1 MTWATPLIAGIAA
14 AVAVPLLVLLYFLK
28 LRRRELEVST
38 TLLWKKAIQDL
49 QANAPFQRL
58 RRNIL
63 LLLQLLMLAAVLL
76 AIAQPERSSTAGVG
90 QRNII
95 LIDRS
100 ASMGATDVEADGS
113 RTRLEEAKAQAL
125 DLIDAMREPG
135 MLDRGDDASD
145 QAMVIAFDT
154 TAEVVA
160 QMTGDKGVLRRAVEG
175 IEPSDA
181 PSRVKEAFRLAQA
194 QRPQRFV
201 ENEGLDRG
209 PPFAFHLYSD
219 GRLPDAD
226 EAIPAADDRVLF
238 HVIGDQAAANIGI
251 TALRA
256 ERAYDNPAQLS
267 IFVGVQST
275 DTIARTV
282 DCELA
287 LDGRTVAVREV
298 DVPAATEAPAGDDT
312 SASRTP
318 GTGGLVF
325 ELTMPEGAIAR
336 VRLDTG
342 SSDNPAADVLG
353 VDDQGW
359 IIVPPARQTSVAV
372 VTDGNLFLADALGG
386 MPLARLDVFTP
397 SQFEAARDAGRTGI
411 YDVVVLDDYLPDVA
425 PPASLPPGR
434 WLVLGVVPTGPDG
447 LIDRGDAGPA
457 QILVW
462 SRSHPVMRDLTLDAL
477 TIIESRTVELP
488 EGSGAITLAE
498 TQLGPAIVEL
508 PAADSRAIVVP
519 FDVMDTNW
527 PFNASFVLFLARA
540 IDYLDRDAA
549 DAAAASGAGRLL
561 RPGDVLADRVPPGA
575 ASVRVT
581 PPAPQ
586 AEQALTPAPDGRIAY
601 GPLQGVGVYRLRWT
615 GTAGATDARDGD
627 RVTRHFAANLA
638 DPEES
643 NVAAAPQITLGTQI
657 AQGEQS
663 GADEAVQRFWPYL
676 LMIALAV
683 LMVEWWIYNRKVAV

>member
-1 MTWATPLIAGIAA
+1 MTWATPLIAGVAA
-14 AVAVPLLVLLYFLK
+14 AVAVPLLILLYFLK
-28 LRRRELEVST
+28 LRRREVEVST

-49 QANAPFQRL
+49 QANAPFQKL

-63 LLLQLLMLAAVLL
+63 LLLQLLMLAAVLF
-76 AIAQPERSSTAGVG
+76 AIAQPEQSTTAGIG

-100 ASMGATDVEADGS
+100 ASMGATDIESDGS
-113 RTRLEEAKAQAL
+113 RTRLAEAKLQAL

-135 MLDRGDDASD
+135 LLDRGEDAAD

-160 QMTGDKGVLRRAVEG
+160 QLTSDKNLLRRAVES
-175 IEPSDA
+175 IQVTDA
-181 PSRVKEAFRLAQA
+181 PSRVKEAFRLSQA

-238 HVIGDQAAANIGI
+238 HVIGQQTAANIGI

-256 ERAYDNPAQLS
+256 ERAYDNPAKLS

-275 DTIARTV
+275 DTIRRTV

-298 DVPAATEAPAGDDT
+298 SIPAALAPPAGDD
-312 SASRTP
+312 SDGSRTP
-318 GTGGLVF
+318 GSGGIVF
-325 ELTMPEGAIAR
+325 ELDMPDGAIAR
-336 VRLDTG
+336 VRLDAG
-342 SSDNPAADVLG
+342 SDNDPRADVLE

-359 IIVPPARQTSVAV
+359 LVVPPARQTSVAV
-372 VTDGNLFLADALGG
+372 VTDGNLFLADALAG
-386 MPLARLDVFTP
+386 MPLARLDIFTP
-397 SQFEAARDAGRTGI
+397 TEFVAARASGRADI
-411 YDVVVLDDYLPDVA
+411 YDVVVLDAWLPDA
-425 PPASLPPGR
+425 EAPASLPPGR
-434 WLVLGVVPTGPDG
+434 WLVLGAVPTGPDALVDLG
-447 LIDRGDAGPA
+447 GAGPA
-457 QILVW
+457 QIIVW
-462 SRSHPVMRDLTLDAL
+462 SRSHPAMRDLTLDAL
-477 TIIESRTVELP
+477 TIIESHSVELP

-519 FDVMDTNW
+519 FDVMSTNW
-527 PFNASFVLFLARA
+527 PFQASFVLFLAQA

-549 DAAAASGAGRLL
+549 DAAAASGAGRLF
-561 RPGDVLADRVPPGA
+561 RPGDVLTERVPPGA
-575 ASVRVT
+575 QDVRVV
-581 PPAPQ
+581 PPSPQ
-586 AEQALTPAPDGRIAY
+586 PEQDLVPSRDGRVAF
-601 GPLQGVGVYRLRWT
+601 GPIRGVGVYRLRWT
-615 GTAGATDARDGD
+615 GAAGATDQRDGD
-627 RVTRHFAANLA
+627 RVTRHFAANLTDA
-638 DPEES
+638 DES
-643 NVAAAPQITLGTQI
+643 DVAAAPQITLGTQT
-657 AQGEQS
+657 AQAEQF

-676 LMIALAV
+676 LMLALGV